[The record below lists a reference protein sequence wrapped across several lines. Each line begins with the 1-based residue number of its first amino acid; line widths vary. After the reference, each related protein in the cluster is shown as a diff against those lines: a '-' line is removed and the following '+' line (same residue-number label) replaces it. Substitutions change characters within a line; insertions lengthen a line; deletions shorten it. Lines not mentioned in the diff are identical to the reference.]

1 MRKPVLY
8 MKDIFD
14 FMDNKECIAGQMFY
28 EFNEIDFY
36 VVGGWFLSYRKLH
49 VTGRIVIK
57 QRSNKW
63 KTIKKKSRN

>member
-1 MRKPVLY
+1 MSKPVLY

-14 FMDNKECIAGQMFY
+14 FMDNKECIASQMLY

-36 VVGGWFLSYRKLH
+36 VVAGWFLSYTKLH
-49 VTGRIVIK
+49 VTREIGKAR
-57 QRSNKW
+57 RNKW

>member
-1 MRKPVLY
+1 MSKPVLY

-14 FMDNKECIAGQMFY
+14 FMDNKECIAGQMLY

-36 VVGGWFLSYRKLH
+36 VVAGWFLSYTKLH
-49 VTGRIVIK
+49 VTGRIVK
-57 QRSNKW
+57 QRRNKW

>member
-8 MKDIFD
+8 IKDIFD
-14 FMDNKECIAGQMFY
+14 FMDNKECIASQMLY

-36 VVGGWFLSYRKLH
+36 VVAGWFLSYTKLH
-49 VTGRIVIK
+49 VTREISK
-57 QRSNKW
+57 ARRNKW